1 MQTCHT
7 CKHFMEQTDVQGLC
21 RRFPPEPIATSEGVT
36 AFFPA
41 MLNDGLCGEHKEK
54 ETEQ

>member
-1 MQTCHT
+1 MMNCEN
-7 CKHFMEQTDVQGLC
+7 CKHFLAQTDAQGLC
-21 RRFPPEPIATSEGVT
+21 RRFPPVPIATSEGVT